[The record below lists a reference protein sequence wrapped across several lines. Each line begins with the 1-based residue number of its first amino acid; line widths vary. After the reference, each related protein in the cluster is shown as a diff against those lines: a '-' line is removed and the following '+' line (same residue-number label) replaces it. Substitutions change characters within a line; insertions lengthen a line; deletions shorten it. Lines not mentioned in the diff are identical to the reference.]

1 MLERRVIIPVRR
13 TGETD
18 DVDDADPCVGA
29 LEEAAA
35 TAGGRATIGIAGPGA
50 LPITAAAAA

>member
-18 DVDDADPCVGA
+18 DDDDADPCVRV
-29 LEEAAA
+29 LDEAAA
-35 TAGGRATIGIAGPGA
+35 ADGLATIGIAGPGA
-50 LPITAAAAA
+50 LPIEAAAG

>member
-18 DVDDADPCVGA
+18 DDDADPCVRV
-29 LEEAAA
+29 LDEAAA
-35 TAGGRATIGIAGPGA
+35 ADGLATIGIAGPGA
-50 LPITAAAAA
+50 LPIEAAAG